1 MKRILQRDHRIA
13 VVAGDTM
20 SQTTSAETQEML
32 IDGLS
37 GTALLENGALVG
49 VLAGGLQQIRT

>member
-1 MKRILQRDHRIA
+1 MDHRIA

-37 GTALLENGALVG
+37 VMALLENGALEG
-49 VLAGGLQQIRT
+49 VLAGGLQQIKT

>member
-1 MKRILQRDHRIA
+1 MKRILQGDHRIA

-37 GTALLENGALVG
+37 VMALLENGALEG
-49 VLAGGLQQIRT
+49 VLAGGLQQIKT